1 MDILEKVKM
10 LKDKELDKFIE
21 ERINVLSE
29 ETKEKLVLG
38 EDIGINPTPI
48 SLTDFSD
55 TLNYEVPY
63 RSTYHKFIPIGS
75 KIVYGLFHDEEAGIV
90 LNNGCY
96 YYMDDCS
103 YINEFCEFIKDKDIK
118 NEIDFIWTVFY
129 FITEYFGNI
138 MLDERT
144 REEYHQPI
152 LKDEYS
158 YLEPITSHMFSE
170 FKGLGKARCTE
181 VAVLAQNVFRFF
193 GLNSSI
199 IVGEIK
205 FSDEE
210 EFSSHSYNIIPINV
224 DDSDETINLLVDLSC
239 TILLHDFCSEH
250 ISKMPFIGNT
260 GRSFND
266 TIAALLDMENGIKF
280 NNYCC
285 MAFGENTLKINQDLK
300 RIYTIKD
307 GIIKE
312 DKNILVKIKEK

>member
-1 MDILEKVKM
+1 MDILETIKKISSE
-10 LKDKELDKFIE
+10 ELARYIE
-21 ERINVLSE
+21 ERVEELSN

-48 SLTDFSD
+48 SLTDFSN

-118 NEIDFIWTVFY
+118 NEIDFIWIVFY

-181 VAVLAQNVFRFF
+181 VAVLAQNIIQFF

-210 EFSSHSYNIIPINV
+210 KFSPHSYNIVPINV

-260 GRSFND
+260 GRTASE
-266 TIAALLDMENGIKF
+266 TISTLLDTENGLKF
-280 NNYCC
+280 DNYACIS
-285 MAFGENTLKINQDLK
+285 FGKSILKMKHDIQ
-300 RIYTIKD
+300 RIYILKS